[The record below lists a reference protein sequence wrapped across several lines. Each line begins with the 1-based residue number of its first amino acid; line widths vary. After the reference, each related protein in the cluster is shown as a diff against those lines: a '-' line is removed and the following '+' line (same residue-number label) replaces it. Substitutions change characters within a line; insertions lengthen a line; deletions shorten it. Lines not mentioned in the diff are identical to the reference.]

1 MPAEPQRVPV
11 VEQRQ
16 PEAAA
21 KEDEIDPLDAFMLE
35 INPEAVQ
42 QETFSVKPE
51 PVITFEDFTAGNQ
64 EAADSDG
71 EADDAEFHK
80 EFLKKMKH
88 KAQ

>member
-1 MPAEPQRVPV
+1 MVEKPEPG
-11 VEQRQ
+11 
-16 PEAAA
+16 AAA
-21 KEDEIDPLDAFMLE
+21 EEDEIDPLDAFMLE

-42 QETFSVKPE
+42 QETFSAKPE

-64 EAADSDG
+64 EAADSEA